1 MLVDRAQARIAS
13 RSCMLTHSGAGGG
26 LGGLLTGELGD
37 LLKQFQGAGK
47 GDIAKSLVGAG
58 QNQPITP
65 ADFSNVLTPE
75 QINFLMART
84 GLSREELL
92 VDLSDQ
98 LPKSVDHLT
107 PRGPP
112 ADTRRNEPRRLTYG
126 NRALSQ

>member
-13 RSCMLTHSGAGGG
+13 RSCMLTHSGAGVGG

-92 VDLSDQ
+92 VGLSEQ
-98 LPKSVDHLT
+98 LPKAVDHLT
-107 PRGPP
+107 CPCSKL
-112 ADTRRNEPRRLTYG
+112 RNAEK
-126 NRALSQ
+126 A